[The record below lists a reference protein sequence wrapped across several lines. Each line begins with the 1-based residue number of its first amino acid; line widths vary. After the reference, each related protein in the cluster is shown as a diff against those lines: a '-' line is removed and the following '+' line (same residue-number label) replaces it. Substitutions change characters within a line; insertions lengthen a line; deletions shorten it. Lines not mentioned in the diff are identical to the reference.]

1 MSSKGRI
8 FTLLWCFCLALSS
21 FLFVH
26 NVNAQEGKEQSKPIV
41 VKESDFIAEKE
52 KAEKE
57 VQIYGNGL
65 SVGDIIDYADRIRPR
80 LRRAKTVD
88 IASKFKRY
96 FSITRKVRESYIR
109 VLNLEGVSFSGEN
122 MSRTNFALSHLVGAN
137 FSGSN
142 LRNTVFAYAD
152 LSGANFSGADL
163 RGADFSR
170 ANLENADFS
179 GAIVSNTNFY
189 KANIESIKTA
199 LPKDLEKI
207 KKSVNLY
214 RVSEY

>member
-1 MSSKGRI
+1 MNSRSKI
-8 FTLLWCFCLALSS
+8 FAFLWCLSFALSS
-21 FLFVH
+21 TLFMH
-26 NVNAQEGKEQSKPIV
+26 NVKAEEGKEPAKPIV

-52 KAEKE
+52 KAVKE
-57 VQIYGNGL
+57 AQIYGKGL
-65 SVGDIIDYADRIRPR
+65 SVSDIIDYADRIRPR

-96 FSITRKVRESYIR
+96 SSITRKVRESYIR

-122 MSRTNFALSHLVGAN
+122 MSRTDFALSHLVGAN

-142 LRNTVFAYAD
+142 LRNAVFAYAD
-152 LSGANFSGADL
+152 LEGANFSGADL

-170 ANLENADFS
+170 ANLENANFS
-179 GAIVSNTNFY
+179 GAIIDYTNFY

-214 RVSEY
+214 RVSK